1 LELARRRRVA
11 AERRRGEEAL
21 RAKHAEFE
29 LVTNAAPSLISH
41 VDAEQRYVFVNDAFT
56 RWFGVPRESILG
68 RTVRDFVG
76 ESAWVGIG
84 PKVARAYA
92 GEKVEFEAQV
102 PYQYGGTRW
111 IHSSI
116 TPRLDASGRVAGVV
130 TLINDVTEQK
140 RVEEALREQ
149 AALLELAHDA
159 IMVLDA
165 QSKITFWNNGAQ
177 ETYGWSRE
185 EALGQVAHELLKT
198 RFPRPVAQLEAEVA
212 ERGQWDGELTHW
224 RKDGREIVV
233 ASRWAVQRDQHGKQ
247 TGVLEI
253 NRDITERKRV
263 EQDLLKKNE
272 RLQFLSEAAER
283 LLSAR
288 APEATVRELFDTL
301 ASQIELDVYFNYLVD
316 DSGTAMRLDSY
327 VGVSEEAAQSIQRL
341 EIGQAFCGTI
351 ARATEV
357 KDVQHCG
364 DLKTGLIRGL
374 GIQSYVCFPLLSA
387 DQLLGTLSFGSR
399 RRREFSPEEVELLRT
414 VSCYVAVAQEQAC
427 RRRNLEKTVQEQTA
441 ELRESEQRFR
451 TMADCAPVLMWVCG
465 TDKKCVFVNR
475 GWLEFTGRSIEQELG
490 HGWADVVHPD
500 DMQRCLKTYF
510 DFFDA
515 RQPFEMEYRARRH
528 DGEYRFVLDRG
539 VPRWAINGDFL
550 GYVGVVMDLTDR
562 KTAEEARQ
570 KLIHVSRLAVV
581 GELTTMIAHEL
592 NQPLTAMRLNLD
604 VVKTLLESAP
614 MNEVH
619 DVLADIRADNVRAAE
634 AIRRIR
640 ALVSKHEM
648 EMRIVDINAI
658 VLEAANLAKADV
670 VGRRGVQFHVECHAP
685 CATVRGDSVHLQQVV
700 LNLIVNGL
708 DALKSVAQADRHL
721 YVSTSA
727 GVDGY
732 VEVKVKDTGQ
742 GIEPENLS
750 RVFESFFTTKPDGM
764 GMGLSLARSIVQL
777 HSGRLWAENNR
788 DGKGSTFCV
797 ILPIAVTEPAPPVAS
812 ESWDNARSEINP
824 KAG

>member
-1 LELARRRRVA
+1 MKLPDYLIEVGPGDPAWLVVIVVAVGILIGWLAIQFELERRRRVV
-11 AERRRGEEAL
+11 AEQTRGDEAL
-21 RAKHAEFE
+21 RAKQAEFE
-29 LVTNAAPSLISH
+29 LVTNAVPSLISH

-76 ESAWVGIG
+76 ERAWEGIG

-111 IHSSI
+111 IHSTI
-116 TPRLDASGRVAGVV
+116 TPRRDASGRVTGVV
-130 TLINDVTEQK
+130 TLINDVTARKQI
-140 RVEEALREQ
+140 EQ
-149 AALLELAHDA
+149 ALC
-159 IMVLDA
+159 
-165 QSKITFWNNGAQ
+165 
-177 ETYGWSRE
+177 R
-185 EALGQVAHELLKT
+185 
-198 RFPRPVAQLEAEVA
+198 
-212 ERGQWDGELTHW
+212 
-224 RKDGREIVV
+224 
-233 ASRWAVQRDQHGKQ
+233 
-247 TGVLEI
+247 
-253 NRDITERKRV
+253 
-263 EQDLLKKNE
+263 KNE

-288 APEATVRELFDTL
+288 APEATVRELFDRL

-327 VGVSEEAAQSIQRL
+327 AGVSEETAQSIRRL
-341 EIGQAFCGTI
+341 EIGQAVCGTV
-351 ARATEV
+351 AQYRRAIEA

-364 DLKTGLIRGL
+364 DAQTELIRGL
-374 GIQSYVCFPLLSA
+374 GIQSYVCFPLLSGEH
-387 DQLLGTLSFGSR
+387 LLGTLSFGSR
-399 RRREFSPEEVELLRT
+399 QRQEFSPEEVELLRT

-451 TMADCAPVLMWVCG
+451 TMADCAPVFIWVTG

-475 GWLEFTGRSIEQELG
+475 GWLEFTGRTMEEELG
-490 HGWADVVHPD
+490 NGWAEGVHPD
-500 DMQRCLKTYF
+500 DVDRCLKTYYASF
-510 DFFDA
+510 DMLL
-515 RQPFEMEYRARRH
+515 PFEMEYRVRRH
-528 DGEYRFVLDRG
+528 DGEYRWVLDRG
-539 VPRWAINGDFL
+539 VPRRAINGEFL

-562 KTAEEARQ
+562 KLVEDARQ

-604 VVKTLLESAP
+604 VVKTLLEGAP
-614 MNEVH
+614 VGEVH
-619 DVLADIRADNVRAAE
+619 DVLADVRADNVRAAE

-648 EMRIVDINAI
+648 EMRLVDINAI
-658 VLEAANLAKADV
+658 VLEAANLAKADI
-670 VGRRGVQFHVECHAP
+670 VGRRGVQFHLECNAP

-708 DALKSVAQADRHL
+708 DAVKGIAQADRHL

-732 VEVKVKDTGQ
+732 VEVKVKDTGH

-788 DGKGSTFCV
+788 DGTGSTFCF
-797 ILPIAVTEPAPPVAS
+797 ILPIAVTEPSPPVAS
-812 ESWDNARSEINP
+812 ESRDIARSEINP